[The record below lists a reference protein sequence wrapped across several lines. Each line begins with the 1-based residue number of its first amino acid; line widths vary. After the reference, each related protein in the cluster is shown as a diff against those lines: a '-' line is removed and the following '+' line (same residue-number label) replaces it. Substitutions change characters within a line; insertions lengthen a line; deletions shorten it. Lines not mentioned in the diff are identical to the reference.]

1 MRNISILGSTGA
13 IGVQALDV
21 AKMHGLN
28 VVALAA
34 KSNTEKL
41 ASQIK
46 EFRPKY
52 ACIYDAD
59 KLGDLCDRIKGID
72 IKLFTGMDGLCELA
86 SLGEIDLVL
95 NGVVGTIGLQ
105 PTLAAINAGKDIAL
119 ANKEALV
126 AGGELVIDAVK
137 RKGINLYPVD
147 SEHSAIF
154 QCLQGSRSEDVKKI
168 LLTASGGPFFGKTVD
183 DMRDVTVEQALAH
196 PTWKM
201 GKKITIDSATLMNK
215 GLEFIEA
222 MRLFDVSAD
231 DIEIVIHRESVI
243 HSAVEFKD
251 GAVIAQLGVP
261 DMRIP
266 IQYALTYPARL
277 ESPSE
282 CLSLWDYG
290 KLTFYKPDFTNFPCI
305 RTALKAASLGGTA
318 PAIVSGADEAA
329 VALFLDGKIGF
340 TAIGELVTKALESI
354 PVTPINT
361 VNDVL
366 SAVSASQSFVQT
378 EFEKGLI
385 TW

>member
-1 MRNISILGSTGA
+1 MKNITILGSTGA

-21 AKMHGLN
+21 AKMHGLS
-28 VVALAA
+28 VIALAA

-41 ASQIK
+41 AEQIK
-46 EFRPKY
+46 QFHPKY
-52 ACIYDAD
+52 ACIYDNS
-59 KLGDLCDRIKGID
+59 KLDDLRDRIKGTD
-72 IKLFTGMDGLCELA
+72 TTLFSGMDGLCELA
-86 SLGEIDLVL
+86 SLKEVDLVL

-105 PTLAAINAGKDIAL
+105 PTLAAINSGKDLAL

-126 AGGELVIDAVK
+126 AGGELVMDAV
-137 RKGINLYPVD
+137 RRNGISLYPVD
-147 SEHSAIF
+147 SEHSAIY
-154 QCLQGSRSEDVKKI
+154 QCLQGSRREDVKKI
-168 LLTASGGPFFGKTVD
+168 LLTASGGPFFGKTLD
-183 DMRDVTVEQALAH
+183 DMRNVTVEQALAH

-222 MRLFDVSAD
+222 MRLFGVSAD

-282 CLSLWDYG
+282 RLSLWDYG

-305 RTALKAASLGGTA
+305 QTALKAASLGGTA
-318 PAIVSGADEAA
+318 PAIVSGADEEA
-329 VALFLDGKIGF
+329 VALFLDGKIAF
-340 TAIGELVTKALESI
+340 TAIGELVTQALETV

-361 VNDVL
+361 VADVL
-366 SAVSASQSFVQT
+366 TAVSAAQNFVRS
-378 EFEKGLI
+378 EYEKGLI
-385 TW
+385 S

>member
-1 MRNISILGSTGA
+1 MKNITILGSTGA

-21 AKMHGLN
+21 AKMHGLS
-28 VVALAA
+28 VIALAA

-41 ASQIK
+41 AEQIK
-46 EFRPKY
+46 QFRPKY
-52 ACIYDAD
+52 ACIYDNS
-59 KLGDLCDRIKGID
+59 KLDDLRDRIKGTD
-72 IKLFTGMDGLCELA
+72 TTLFCGMDGLCELA
-86 SLGEIDLVL
+86 SLKEVDLVL

-105 PTLAAINAGKDIAL
+105 PTLAAINSGKDLAL

-126 AGGELVIDAVK
+126 AGGELVMDAVR

-147 SEHSAIF
+147 SEHSAIY
-154 QCLQGSRSEDVKKI
+154 QCLQGSRREDVKKI
-168 LLTASGGPFFGKTVD
+168 LLTASGGPFFGKSLD
-183 DMRDVTVEQALAH
+183 DMRNVTVEQALAH

-222 MRLFDVSAD
+222 MRLFGVSAD

-282 CLSLWDYG
+282 RLSLWDYG

-305 RTALKAASLGGTA
+305 QTALKAASLGGTA
-318 PAIVSGADEAA
+318 PAIVSGADEEA
-329 VALFLDGKIGF
+329 VALFLDGKIAF
-340 TAIGELVTKALESI
+340 TAIGELVTQALETVS
-354 PVTPINT
+354 VTSINT
-361 VNDVL
+361 VTDVL
-366 SAVSASQSFVQT
+366 TAVSAAQNFVKS

-385 TW
+385 S

>member
-59 KLGDLCDRIKGID
+59 KADDLRDRVKGID

-86 SLGEIDLVL
+86 SLPDVDLVL

-105 PTLAAINAGKDIAL
+105 PTLAAINAGKDLAL

-126 AGGELVIDAVK
+126 AGGDLVIEAVR

-154 QCLQGSRSEDVKKI
+154 QCLQGSRREDVKKI
-168 LLTASGGPFFGKTVD
+168 LLTASGGPFFGKTLD
-183 DMRDVTVEQALAH
+183 DMRGVTVAQALAH

-201 GKKITIDSATLMNK
+201 GPKITVDSATLMNK

-277 ESPSE
+277 DSPSE
-282 CLSLWDYG
+282 RLSLWDYG

-329 VALFLDGKIGF
+329 VALFLGGKIGF
-340 TAIGELVTKALESI
+340 TAIGELVTKALDTI

-378 EFEKGLI
+378 EYEKGLI
-385 TW
+385 T